1 MPRKD
6 DRRIQRT
13 QKLLRESMLAL
24 ILEQGYD
31 DISIQDVTD
40 RANLGR
46 ATFYL
51 HYREKDD
58 LLADVMRLFFE
69 QFIST
74 SPPAASSKTKVTELR
89 RIQQLF
95 DFAESHYDFFR
106 IMMIGK
112 GSMTSSRYL
121 QQSIREGYRR
131 EFDRLFEQFN
141 IKPSISRDFLENY
154 YAGALISLI
163 FWWLDNEMPFT
174 SAEMAE
180 MYIKVSAHTSM
191 MVMPGVT
198 GAITPLYVDLRE
210 DLAKCQGV
218 KDEQKEPSRLA
229 EKKRKPRAAK
239 LDTAPEIT
247 DLPCD

>member
-13 QKLLRESMLAL
+13 RKLLRESMLAL

-154 YAGALISLI
+154 FA
-163 FWWLDNEMPFT
+163 
-174 SAEMAE
+174 
-180 MYIKVSAHTSM
+180 
-191 MVMPGVT
+191 
-198 GAITPLYVDLRE
+198 
-210 DLAKCQGV
+210 
-218 KDEQKEPSRLA
+218 
-229 EKKRKPRAAK
+229 
-239 LDTAPEIT
+239 
-247 DLPCD
+247 